1 MPAPETERNQVEGP
15 GFSAED
21 DEGSESAAKPL
32 MSAKEA
38 LEKLAEGSILE
49 NVRIER
55 LTFKGEFPQPVRFRH
70 CVLVQPRFEGAVFR
84 GDVEFKRCTI
94 ERPQFGKKT
103 EFTQGLSLAGSNL
116 KWMQLVR
123 VTVAGSFNMEYAHCR
138 GKILVADSRFEGKV
152 RFWETRF
159 NGWVEFKKT
168 EFLGEADFRS
178 FHAEEGFVFY
188 DCLFAANALFRGSSV
203 GKKFE
208 AKGSRFEAM
217 LDLSKAK
224 LHDYCYLEEIVQGDK
239 QRFAFLNAVGERIR
253 IHTKQL
259 VGRLAS
265 EEEKRYADAM
275 HEYAF
280 LKQSFAALH
289 RYDQED
295 WAYYR
300 FKVNQRRNSNR
311 SWLRPWSK
319 LTQFLEW
326 LLLDHGC
333 GYCTD
338 PFRAVRTAGLIILL
352 FALVYAAG
360 IEHFQNQNMSAPF
373 GGDVTDLGNRAVIG
387 LFKSVVVFTSGLSS
401 LGDMAKGWM
410 NLPLIVE
417 SLLGTLLWG
426 LFIVA
431 FSRKVIR

>member
-1 MPAPETERNQVEGP
+1 MPTPETEVKQAEGP
-15 GFSAED
+15 GFSPED

-32 MSAKEA
+32 LSAAEA
-38 LEKLAEGSILE
+38 LDKLRKGITLE
-49 NVRIER
+49 NVRIEK
-55 LTFKGEFPQPVRFRH
+55 LVFKGEFTEPVRLRH

-84 GDVEFKRCTI
+84 AEVTFARCTV

-103 EFTQGLSLAGSNL
+103 EFTQGLSLVGSTL

-123 VTVAGSFNMEYAHCR
+123 ITVQGPFTMEYAHCR
-138 GKILVADSRFEGKV
+138 GKLLVADSRFEGKV

-159 NGWVEFKKT
+159 NGWVEFKT
-168 EFLGEADFRS
+168 CEFVGEADFRS

-188 DCLFAANALFRGSSV
+188 NCKFDADCLLRGSSV
-203 GKKFE
+203 AKKFE

-224 LHDYCYLEEIVQGDK
+224 LHDYCYLEDIVQGDK
-239 QRFAFLNAVGERIR
+239 MRFAFLNTVGEHVR

-265 EEEKRYADAM
+265 EQGRRYADAM

-300 FKVNQRRNSNR
+300 FKVNQRRNCNR
-311 SWLRPWSK
+311 SWWRPWTK

-326 LLLDHGC
+326 VLLDHGC

-352 FALVYAAG
+352 FGLVYAAG
-360 IEHFQNQNMSAPF
+360 IESFTGKEMTLPF
-373 GGDVTDLGNRAVIG
+373 EGAATDLLNRSVIG
-387 LFKSVVVFTSGLSS
+387 MFKSVVVFTSGLSS
-401 LGDMAKGWM
+401 LNDMARGWM

>member
-1 MPAPETERNQVEGP
+1 MPTPETERNQVEAP
-15 GFSAED
+15 GFAAD
-21 DEGSESAAKPL
+21 GDEGTESEAKPL
-32 MSAKEA
+32 LPAAEA
-38 LEKLAEGSILE
+38 LDKLRKGITLE
-49 NVRIER
+49 NVRIDR
-55 LTFKGEFPQPVRFRH
+55 LVFKGEFTEPVRLRH

-84 GDVEFKRCTI
+84 GEVEFKRCTV

-103 EFTQGLSLAGSNL
+103 EFTQGLSFAGATL

-123 VTVAGSFNMEYAHCR
+123 ISVHGPFNVEYAHCR
-138 GKILVADSRFEGKV
+138 GKFHVVDSRFEDRV

-159 NGWVEFKKT
+159 NGWVEFKNC
-168 EFLGEADFRS
+168 EFLGEGDFRS
-178 FHAEEGFVFY
+178 FHAEEGFVLY
-188 DCLFAANALFRGSSV
+188 NCTFAADVLFRGSSV

-224 LHDYCYLEEIVQGDK
+224 LHDYCYLEDIVQGDK

-265 EEEKRYADAM
+265 EEDKRYADAM

-289 RYDQED
+289 RFDQED

-300 FKVNQRRNSNR
+300 FKVNQRRNSSR
-311 SWLRPWSK
+311 SWWRPWTK
-319 LTQFLEW
+319 VTQFLEW

-338 PFRAVRTAGLIILL
+338 PFKAVRTAGLIILL
-352 FALVYAAG
+352 FGLVYAAG
-360 IEHFQNQNMSAPF
+360 IESFGPMKTPF
-373 GGDVTDLGNRAVIG
+373 GGEPAEFGNRTVIG
-387 LFKSVVVFTSGLSS
+387 MFKSVVVFTSGLSS
-401 LGDMAKGWM
+401 LNDMAGGWM